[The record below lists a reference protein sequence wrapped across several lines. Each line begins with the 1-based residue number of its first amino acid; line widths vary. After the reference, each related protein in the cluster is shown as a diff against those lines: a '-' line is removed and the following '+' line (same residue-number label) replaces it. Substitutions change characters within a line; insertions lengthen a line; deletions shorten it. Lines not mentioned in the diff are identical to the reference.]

1 MFLDERAQHRLTFSG
16 QRQLA
21 LAEIS
26 PDISEESQA
35 ALRQLSLERLMAY
48 GVDHADAMEL
58 RARVQSGE
66 IWQTAASDL
75 AHSLTA
81 PSLLVAA
88 ETRATRTSRLF
99 RASALLRMS
108 QMMMFLD
115 NDERRGI
122 FAQAA
127 QLFEEATTLAGDRE
141 RMIIDCDGAPLIGW
155 MYPAAVPVGQVIVI
169 GGIEGWAMD
178 FAAMGVE
185 FAKRGLDTLLLDGPG
200 QGESRLLFGHLL
212 TAKWDEDYACVI
224 TALAQR
230 SPLPIG
236 FVGNS
241 MGGAVAVHVAAR
253 DARIKA
259 CCDNGGSSR
268 PGGPRPLNSF
278 FRKMMA
284 HAGAATPEEAYA
296 IWGTVDPIASAHPL
310 MCPLLV
316 VQGGNDPLVTMEHA
330 ERILESAQ
338 SSDKRL
344 ELFSD
349 GDHCIYNHSDDK
361 HAVIGD
367 WMASRL
373 AVAG

>member
-1 MFLDERAQHRLTFSG
+1 MATRAHRLTFSG
-16 QRQLA
+16 ARHLA
-21 LAEIS
+21 LAEIA

-58 RARVQSGE
+58 RTRVQSGE
-66 IWQTAASDL
+66 GWQAAATDL
-75 AHSLTA
+75 ASRLTA
-81 PSLLVAA
+81 PDLALAIETAA
-88 ETRATRTSRLF
+88 TRAGRLY

-115 NDERRGI
+115 NGERREI
-122 FAQAA
+122 FAEAA
-127 QLFEEATTLAGDRE
+127 RLFEEAALLSGDRD
-141 RMIIDCDGAPLIGW
+141 RMIIEGDSGPLVGW
-155 MYPAAVPVGQVIVI
+155 MYPAAATIGQVIVI

-178 FAAMGVE
+178 FGAMGVE
-185 FAKRGLDTLLLDGPG
+185 FAKRGLDALLLDGPG
-200 QGESRLLFGHLL
+200 QGESRLRFGHLL
-212 TAKWDEDYACVI
+212 SARWEEDYACVI
-224 TALAQR
+224 SALARR

-253 DARIKA
+253 DSRIKA

-268 PGGPRPLNSF
+268 PGGPRPFNSF

-284 HAGAATPEEAYA
+284 HAGATTADQAYA
-296 IWGTVDPIASAHPL
+296 VWGTVDPIASAHPL
-310 MCPLLV
+310 TCPLLV
-316 VQGGNDPLVTMEHA
+316 VQGGNDPVVTMEHA
-330 ERILESAQ
+330 ERMLDRAQ
-338 SSDKRL
+338 SPDKRL

-361 HAVIGD
+361 HALIGD

-373 AVAG
+373 TAAH